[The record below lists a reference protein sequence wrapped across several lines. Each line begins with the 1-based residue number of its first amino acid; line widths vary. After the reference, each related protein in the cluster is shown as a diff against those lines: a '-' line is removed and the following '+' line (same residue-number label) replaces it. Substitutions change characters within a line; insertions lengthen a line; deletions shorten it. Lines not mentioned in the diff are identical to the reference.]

1 VLKQPPQQV
10 SFTGAYLRLLSFLI
24 APDAVPAVSVDFRGL
39 TTAARA
45 RRQKYGE
52 LNIDDLRPVAVVLIN
67 CTPNQVADGFLL
79 GSGNVFQDTVLHQAM

>member
-10 SFTGAYLRLLSFLI
+10 SFTGAHLRLLRFLI
-24 APDAVPAVSVDFRGL
+24 APDAIPAVTVDFSGL

-52 LNIDDLRPVAVVLIN
+52 LNVDDLRPVAVVLMN
-67 CTPNQVADGFLL
+67 CTPNQVADGFLF
-79 GSGNVFQDTVLHQAM
+79 G